1 MKEVWKAMNDEQ
13 LLFAKSAWLLFNH
26 RDEIL
31 ADPRMAYAPIDM
43 QNVLA
48 YASPLEPATVGAY
61 LEWWMKCAGTL
72 HTNERGVPTL
82 MVRFAGS
89 PLTGMNECTMV
100 AWDGTIEKWCSDQFH
115 YTWHMFLDI
124 NKRYR
129 QTKPDVEPYFV
140 AEIVSILSDS

>member
-1 MKEVWKAMNDEQ
+1 MKEVWKVMSDEQ
-13 LLFAKSAWLLFNH
+13 LMFAKAAWLLFNH

-31 ADPRMAYAPIDM
+31 ADPRKAYALIDM

-100 AWDGTIEKWCSDQFH
+100 AWDGTIEKWRSNQFH
-115 YTWHMFLDI
+115 HTWHMFLDI

-129 QTKPDVEPYFV
+129 QTKPDVEPYSV

>member
-1 MKEVWKAMNDEQ
+1 MKDVWKIMNDEQ
-13 LLFAKSAWLLFNH
+13 LLFAKSVWLLFNH

-48 YASPLEPATVGAY
+48 YASPLAAATLGAY

-89 PLTGMNECTMV
+89 PLSGMNECTMV
-100 AWDGTIEKWCSDQFH
+100 AWDGAIEKWQSDQFH

-124 NKRYR
+124 NKQYR
-129 QTKPDVEPYFV
+129 KAKPDVKPYSV
-140 AEIVSILSDS
+140 EEVINIID